1 MNEDYYPLIT
11 LIFLLPLLFS
21 PYTIEG
27 LFVEE
32 KEVQSIVQFEYPKSL
47 TDLKTDIQTQ
57 LQPELNQT
65 HNESTNNFSSLTL
78 MEADDHI
85 VDFLEYQD
93 AKQKNFYEVNLQEV
107 FSLRDNT
114 DIEYNDEL
122 NTLEIPIKDRKNP

>member
-1 MNEDYYPLIT
+1 M
-11 LIFLLPLLFS
+11 
-21 PYTIEG
+21 
-27 LFVEE
+27 
-32 KEVQSIVQFEYPKSL
+32 QFEYPKSL

-122 NTLEIPIKDRKNP
+122 NTLEIPIKDGKNP